1 MKHLDEL
8 KELLME
14 QVKKITKKGDITV
27 SELDSV
33 YKVVDV
39 IKDIDTINAM
49 EEEYGGSG
57 YSQRGGYSGRSYD
70 GWSREGMSNRGSYAG
85 GSYNGGSYAGG
96 GSYEGSYAGG
106 SYDGRRGRDADND
119 GRYSEDGGNSY
130 RRGRDSRGR
139 YMSRDA
145 GKEQMM
151 STLHQMMDQA
161 SSEKERQAIM
171 QCIEKLED

>member
-39 IKDIDTINAM
+39 IKDIDTITAM
-49 EEEYGGSG
+49 EEEYGDSG

-70 GWSREGMSNRGSYAG
+70 GWGRNGMSNRGSYD
-85 GSYNGGSYAGG
+85 
-96 GSYEGSYAGG
+96 GSYAGG
-106 SYDGRRGRDADND
+106 SYDGRQGRDADSD
-119 GRYSEDGGNSY
+119 GRYSEDGSSY

-139 YMSRDA
+139 YMSRDS